1 MTDNEKPS
9 LGSFIFF
16 FLGISSLVLLA
27 SQTQNIALIACNA
40 GHDGSCKTV
49 KSNYSIRHM
58 ITNPRYKGNAEVES
72 DSSIAMK
79 ENAALKIKD
88 ASEKYYG
95 YSLTDALNN
104 VSWADG
110 TRITFMNPYQCGT
123 DDFDYENCLFNT
135 VESGHLG
142 SRKCTGVYGYYDRE
156 SNKRGYFHK
165 KNLTILSDWVVVKA
179 SCTEWRG

>member
-9 LGSFIFF
+9 LRSFIFF
-16 FLGISSLVLLA
+16 FLGISSLLLLA
-27 SQTQNIALIACNA
+27 SQIKTIALIACNA
-40 GHDGSCKTV
+40 GHDGSCEEV
-49 KSNYSIRHM
+49 KSDYSIRHM

-79 ENAALKIKD
+79 ENVALKTKD

-95 YSLTDALNN
+95 YSLTDKLNN

-123 DDFDYENCLFNT
+123 LDYENCLFNT

-156 SNKRGYFHK
+156 SNKFGAFHK
-165 KNLTILSDWVVVKA
+165 KYYTPLSDLVVVKA

>member
-1 MTDNEKPS
+1 MSDNEKLS
-9 LGSFIFF
+9 RGSAIKL
-16 FLGISSLVLLA
+16 FLGVWSLVLIA
-27 SQTQNIALIACNA
+27 SQTHNIALLACNA
-40 GHDGSCKTV
+40 GHDGSCKAV
-49 KSNYSIRHM
+49 KSNYFIRHK
-58 ITNPRYKGNAEVES
+58 ITNPKYKDNADVES
-72 DSSIAMK
+72 DTSIAIK

-95 YSLTDALNN
+95 YSLTHALNN

-123 DDFDYENCLFNT
+123 DYFDYENCLFHT

-156 SNKRGYFHK
+156 SNKVGYFHK